1 MKASS
6 LRKLILPP
14 GPVLSLTLI
23 GFLLSGAV
31 LYYRAVKSQRF
42 LEPVLAVLQ
51 PRIEFAKDIRTLLH
65 AEFGEKQ
72 PEGVMF
78 TTNSILVRSP
88 ILGDPARSEEI
99 IGKLGRLFL
108 AMMEDPKMRGYID
121 LIIIRTNPP
130 LLADRKAYEKIK
142 AQTEHAAHEILR
154 SLYRA
159 EPVLGKDYPDY
170 FTAAA
175 IPVLDES
182 KAGWVEFRIL
192 ASEQMHIDLLM
203 KLEKYVR

>member
-1 MKASS
+1 MKSNP

-23 GFLLSGAV
+23 GLLLLGAV
-31 LYYRAVKSQRF
+31 VYYRAVKSQRF

-51 PRIEFAKDIRTLLH
+51 PRIEFAKDMRTLLH
-65 AEFGEKQ
+65 AEFGDKQ

-78 TTNSILVRSP
+78 TTNSILVKSPVFGDRVRSK
-88 ILGDPARSEEI
+88 EI
-99 IGKLGRLFL
+99 IRRLGRLFL
-108 AMMEDPKMRGYID
+108 AMMEDPKMRGNIEFVVV
-121 LIIIRTNPP
+121 RTNPP
-130 LLADRKAYEKIK
+130 LLADRNAYEKIK

-159 EPVLGKDYPDY
+159 EPALGKNYPDY

-182 KAGWVEFRIL
+182 KVGWVEFRII